1 MGVIIAPMQLT
12 KPDNELAELRKL
24 SPTHHL
30 LIVILYVLLG
40 KAALML
46 ALPPGY
52 ASAIFPPAGMAVA
65 LTFIFGA
72 QPLPGIFIGS
82 LLLNGWIA
90 SPASSETLPI
100 LLPTLAIAGFST
112 LQAAAG
118 GWLLKRVL
126 GYPVTFDHLAQ
137 LFRLL
142 LISPVICLIGSSLSV
157 TVLYLAGIVPKESF
171 GENWCAWWI
180 GDTLGIVLMLPLI
193 MIVAGEPRML
203 WWSRR
208 ITVAVPML
216 LAFSFFV
223 TVFVKVNTWEQ
234 TTSLS
239 EFHKASRDAL
249 DELRLK
255 LEQERTLLLG
265 LQSLFAEA
273 PAPQVTLQ
281 EFMAYTQEIL
291 SNFPSLQILEWA
303 PRVPLEDRKNFE
315 QTQQKVFPG
324 FTIHEL
330 DSTGKI
336 LRAGTRTDY
345 YPITYINPLAGNEIA
360 LGLDMSAASGRS
372 NALKQALQTSLP
384 VVTAPIRLVQ
394 APRIQ
399 TGLLVFQSVSE
410 AGSTKGAVLIVL
422 KMRDFINAALHP
434 SQQELYLR
442 LFDED
447 ARDALYDNFPR
458 NASTNTFS
466 QHFSFGTRH
475 YRMETIPTPGYLARH
490 RNWQS
495 WGVLAMGTFGT
506 GVLGALLLLGTGYA
520 ARVAAQVE
528 LKTAEL
534 RKSESRFQHLFE
546 KHASPMLLINPEN
559 ALIVSANDAAVHFYG
574 YSPAQ
579 LCGLT
584 VARINLRTESALS
597 GEDYVRKMEEGHY
610 SVFVH
615 ELANGDVRNVEIHSS
630 PVEVDGKTLLF
641 CVVHDITERK
651 HLEEQM
657 HDLAFYDP
665 LTELPNRR
673 LFYDRLDQAIRHS
686 ARTGSPVA
694 LLFVDLDHF
703 KEVNDTLGHFKG
715 DRLLQEAARRISQC
729 VRASD
734 TVARFGGDEFTIILP
749 EFGHKLYLERIA
761 RELIDRLSASFILTE
776 GEEPAFISAS
786 VGIALYPEEAASP
799 EELMKHADQAM
810 YAAKLAGK
818 KRFHYFTKPMQ
829 KQARE
834 KLKLTTDLRRVV
846 AKGELEVY
854 YQPIVDT
861 FSRKVVKA
869 EALLRWNH
877 PEHGLVGPDRFIPLA
892 EETGLIREIGEWV
905 FCDVI
910 SRLKKWRRDFGL
922 VVPVSVNMSPIE
934 FEEGASMAW
943 IHDFVNAGLPPHC
956 INVEITEG
964 LLLKDSPHVKQ
975 TLLEF
980 RNNGIEVSIDDFGT
994 GFSALSYLRQFDID
1008 YLKIDQAFVRNLSV
1022 ADDSQILT
1030 EAIIALAHKLGIKT
1044 IAEGVETPAQQD
1056 YLMTFGCDYLQG
1068 YLYARPLQV
1077 RVFEQYLAS

>member
-1 MGVIIAPMQLT
+1 MVTPRTIPPHA
-12 KPDNELAELRKL
+12 
-24 SPTHHL
+24 HL
-30 LIVILYVLLG
+30 LIILVYVLLG

-65 LTFIFGA
+65 LTFIFGT

-82 LLLNGWIA
+82 ALLNGWIA
-90 SPASSETLPI
+90 HSGSPNLLSV
-100 LLPTLAIAGFST
+100 LLPAFTIAGFST

-126 GYPVTFDHLAQ
+126 GYPVAFDHLTQ
-137 LFRLL
+137 LFRFLL
-142 LISPVICLIGSSLSV
+142 VSPAICLIGSSLSV
-157 TVLYLAGIVPKESF
+157 MGLYLAGLLPKEALDK
-171 GENWCAWWI
+171 NWGAWWI

-193 MIVAGEPRML
+193 MIMAGEPRAL

-208 ITVAVPML
+208 TTVAMPML
-216 LAFSFFV
+216 LAFAFFV
-223 TVFVKVNTWEQ
+223 AVFVKVNQWEQ
-234 TTSLS
+234 DTSLG
-239 EFHKASRDAL
+239 EFHKASQDAL
-249 DELRLK
+249 DELHLK
-255 LEQERTLLLG
+255 LEQEKTLLLG
-265 LQSLFAEA
+265 LQSLFGEA
-273 PAPQVTLQ
+273 PIPQMTPR

-303 PRVPLEDRKNFE
+303 PRVSLEERKQFE
-315 QTQQKVFPG
+315 LTQQKTFPG
-324 FTIHEL
+324 FVIHEL
-330 DSTGKI
+330 DSSGKI
-336 LRAGTRTDY
+336 LLASRRPDY

-360 LGLDMSAASGRS
+360 LGLDMSAAPGR
-372 NALKQALQTSLP
+372 NYALQEALRTGLP
-384 VVTAPIRLVQ
+384 VATAPIRLVQ
-394 APRIQ
+394 APTTQ
-399 TGLLVFQSVSE
+399 NGLLVFQSVS
-410 AGSTKGAVLIVL
+410 GKGKPRGAVLIVL
-422 KMRDFINAALHP
+422 RMKSFVSTALHP
-434 SQQELYLR
+434 DQQELYLR

-447 ARDALYDNFPR
+447 AHEVLYDNFPR
-458 NASTNTFS
+458 DTSIQPFS
-466 QHFSFGTRH
+466 QYFSFASRH
-475 YRMETIPTPGYLARH
+475 YRMDTIPTPRYLARH
-490 RNWQS
+490 HGWQS
-495 WGVLAMGTFGT
+495 WGVLAAGMFGT

-528 LKTAEL
+528 LKTSEL

-546 KHASPMLLINPEN
+546 RHASPMLLINPET
-559 ALIVSANDAAVHFYG
+559 ALIVSANDAAVRFYG
-574 YSPAQ
+574 YPVEQ
-579 LCGLT
+579 LCGMN
-584 VARINLRTESALS
+584 VERILLS
-597 GEDYVRKMEEGHY
+597 SENSPHEKNQLKQLEEGSY
-610 SVFVH
+610 SVFAH

-651 HLEEQM
+651 RLEEQM

-686 ARTGSPVA
+686 ARTGTPVA

-703 KEVNDTLGHFKG
+703 KEINDTLGHFKG

-729 VRASD
+729 VRTSD

-761 RELIDRLSASFILTE
+761 RELIDHLSAPFVLTA

-810 YAAKLAGK
+810 YVAKMAGK
-818 KRFHYFTKPMQ
+818 KRFSYFTEPMQ

-834 KLKLTTDLRRVV
+834 KLKLTADLRRVV

-861 FSRKVVKA
+861 VSRKVVKA

-892 EETGLIREIGEWV
+892 EESGLIREIGEWV
-905 FCDVI
+905 FGNVV
-910 SRLKKWRRDFGL
+910 SRLRKWHRDFGC

-934 FEEGASMAW
+934 FEEGASLAW

-1008 YLKIDQAFVRNLSV
+1008 YLKIDQAFVRNLTV

-1056 YLMTFGCDYLQG
+1056 QLVAFGCDYLQG

-1077 RVFEQYLAS
+1077 QAFEQYLTA

>member
-1 MGVIIAPMQLT
+1 MAGPRTLT
-12 KPDNELAELRKL
+12 
-24 SPTHHL
+24 PTDQL
-30 LIVILYVLLG
+30 LIALLYVLLG
-40 KAALML
+40 KAALIL
-46 ALPPGY
+46 AIPPGY
-52 ASAIFPPAGMAVA
+52 ASAIFPPAGMAVT
-65 LTFIFGA
+65 LTFMFGA

-82 LLLNGWIA
+82 ALLSGWA
-90 SPASSETLPI
+90 AYSGAPETLLT
-100 LLPTLAIAGFST
+100 LLPALTIAGSST

-126 GYPVTFDHLAQ
+126 GYPVAFDHLAQ
-137 LFRLL
+137 LFRFLL
-142 LISPVICLIGSSLSV
+142 TSPVICLIGSSLSV
-157 TVLYLAGIVPKESF
+157 TGLYLAGIVPKEAF
-171 GENWCAWWI
+171 GENWEAWWI

-193 MIVAGEPRML
+193 MIMAGEPRAL

-216 LAFSFFV
+216 LSFSFFV
-223 TVFVKVNTWEQ
+223 LVFVKVNQWEQ
-234 TTSLS
+234 STSLR
-239 EFHKASRDAL
+239 EFYRASRDTL
-249 DELRLK
+249 DELHLK

-265 LQSLFAEA
+265 LQSLFSESS
-273 PAPQVTLQ
+273 APQVTPQ

-291 SNFPSLQILEWA
+291 SNFPALQTLEWA
-303 PRVPLEDRKNFE
+303 PRVSLEDRKRFE
-315 QTQQKVFPG
+315 QAQKKIIPG
-324 FTIHEL
+324 FIIHEM
-330 DSTGKI
+330 DGTGKM
-336 LRAGTRTDY
+336 LRAATRADY
-345 YPITYINPLAGNEIA
+345 YPIVYINPLAGNEPA
-360 LGLDMSAASGRS
+360 LGLDMSSASGRS
-372 NALKQALQTSLP
+372 SALMQSIRTGLP
-384 VVTAPIRLVQ
+384 VATAPIRLVQ
-394 APRIQ
+394 TPTIQ
-399 TGLLVFQSVSE
+399 DGLLVFQSVTE
-410 AGSTKGAVLIVL
+410 REEPRGAVLIVL
-422 KMRDFINAALHP
+422 KMKDFINATLHP
-434 SQQELYLR
+434 DQQELYLR
-442 LFDED
+442 LVDED
-447 ARDALYDNFPR
+447 ARTALYDNFPQD
-458 NASTNTFS
+458 ASTTPFS
-466 QHFSFGTRH
+466 QYFSFGTRH
-475 YRMETIPTPGYLARH
+475 YRMETIPTPHYLARH
-490 RNWQS
+490 HGWQS
-495 WGVLAMGTFGT
+495 WGVLAMGMFGT

-546 KHASPMLLINPEN
+546 RHASPMLLINPET
-559 ALIVSANDAAVHFYG
+559 ALIVSANDAAVRFYG
-574 YSPAQ
+574 YPADR
-579 LCGLT
+579 LCGMN
-584 VARINLRTESALS
+584 VERIHLPSESMPQ
-597 GEDYVRKMEEGHY
+597 GKDYVRKMEEGNY
-610 SVFVH
+610 SVFAH
-615 ELANGDVRNVEIHSS
+615 ELASGDVRNVEIHSS
-630 PVEVDGKTLLF
+630 SVDVDGKTLLF

-651 HLEEQM
+651 RLEEQM

-673 LFYDRLDQAIRHS
+673 LFYDRLDQAIKHS
-686 ARTGSPVA
+686 TRMGTPVA

-703 KEVNDTLGHFKG
+703 KEINDTLGHFKG
-715 DRLLQEAARRISQC
+715 DRLLQEAARRINLC
-729 VRASD
+729 VRTSD

-761 RELIDRLSASFILTE
+761 HELIDRLSAPFVLTE

-786 VGIALYPEEAASP
+786 VGIALYPEEATNP

-818 KRFHYFTKPMQ
+818 KRFSYFTEPMQ

-834 KLKLTTDLRRVV
+834 KLKLTADLRHVV

-854 YQPIVDT
+854 YQPIVDAV
-861 FSRKVVKA
+861 SRKVVKA

-877 PEHGLVGPDRFIPLA
+877 PKHGLVGPDRFIPLA

-905 FCDVI
+905 FSDVV
-910 SRLKKWRRDFGL
+910 SRLQKWHRDLGL
-922 VVPVSVNMSPIE
+922 VVPVSINMSPIE
-934 FEEGASMAW
+934 FEEGTSLAW
-943 IHDFVNAGLPPHC
+943 IHDFINAGLPPHC

-1008 YLKIDQAFVRNLSV
+1008 YLKIDQAFVRNLTV
-1022 ADDSQILT
+1022 AEDSQILT

-1056 YLMTFGCDYLQG
+1056 QLVAFGCDYLQG

-1077 RVFEQYLAS
+1077 QAFEHYLKA